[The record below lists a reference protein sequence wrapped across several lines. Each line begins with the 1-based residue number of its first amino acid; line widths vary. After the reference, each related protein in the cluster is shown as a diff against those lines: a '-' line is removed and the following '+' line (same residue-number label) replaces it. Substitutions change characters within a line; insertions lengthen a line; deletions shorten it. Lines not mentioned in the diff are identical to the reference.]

1 MRKESKINSLF
12 LTAGFMTLKG
22 RQESTEG
29 LDTKMAINYYSRIR
43 FAQQLMPLLE
53 AAASANEIARVTSV
67 LAAGSEHE
75 IHTDDLDLK
84 HNYSLHCSLA
94 HCVVMTDFM
103 LEELSRRHPAV
114 TFMHCYPGTMKTG
127 IVNQLT
133 GPIRLAAKIF
143 YSLMTPWIL
152 DVSESGE
159 RHLFQVTSC
168 AYRSPA
174 NGAGVLLVD
183 GLEVMMASTGER
195 GGGVYLLDWDS
206 DPLDQK
212 GIMERYRE
220 EGLPQKV
227 WEHTMEAF
235 GRASK
240 KRTLA
245 VAEMLS

>member
-152 DVSESGE
+152 DLRVP
-159 RHLFQVTSC
+159 L
-168 AYRSPA
+168 PA

>member
-1 MRKESKINSLF
+1 
-12 LTAGFMTLKG
+12 
-22 RQESTEG
+22 
-29 LDTKMAINYYSRIR
+29 
-43 FAQQLMPLLE
+43 
-53 AAASANEIARVTSV
+53 
-67 LAAGSEHE
+67 
-75 IHTDDLDLK
+75 
-84 HNYSLHCSLA
+84 
-94 HCVVMTDFM
+94 
-103 LEELSRRHPAV
+103 
-114 TFMHCYPGTMKTG
+114 MKTG

-168 AYRSPA
+168 AYRSPL
-174 NGAGVLLVD
+174 NGAGVPLAD

-212 GIMERYRE
+212 EIMERYRE

-227 WEHTMEAF
+227 WEHTMETF